1 MKLRNVALAMVAA
14 GSIVAAAA
22 IGFADYLPSP
32 PYDRAKAVKS
42 LLAKL
47 DGNKFSLGSP
57 VYVRIFKLSRK
68 LELWQQKDDGKYILI
83 KAYPICHYSGDLG
96 PKLKEGDRQ
105 SPEGFYRVTKS
116 SLNPKSKF
124 HLSFNL
130 GFPNAYDRAH
140 NRTGSYLM
148 VHGNC
153 VSIGCYAMT
162 NAGIEEIYTLVSAA
176 FIRGHR
182 YIDVHIF
189 PFEMTEGNLSLYK
202 KSKWAPFWQSLKP
215 AYDQFEK
222 TRRVPKVSV
231 IDKQY
236 VILAPQ

>member
-1 MKLRNVALAMVAA
+1 MRFRKAGFVLVAA

-22 IGFADYLPSP
+22 IGLADYLPGP
-32 PYDRAKAVKS
+32 PYDRAKVVKS
-42 LLAKL
+42 LLANL
-47 DGNKFSLGSP
+47 DGTQFRLGAP
-57 VYVRIFKLSRK
+57 IYIRIFKLSRK
-68 LELWQQKDDGKYILI
+68 LELWQQQADGRYALI
-83 KAYPICHYSGDLG
+83 KAYPICHYSGELG

-116 SLNPKSKF
+116 ALNPNSRY

-153 VSIGCYAMT
+153 VSLGCYAMT
-162 NAGIEEIYTLVSAA
+162 NSGIEEIYTLVSAA
-176 FIRGHR
+176 LIKGHQHV
-182 YIDVHIF
+182 DVHIF
-189 PFEMTEGNLSLYK
+189 PFEMTKGNLELYR
-202 KSKWAPFWQSLKP
+202 KSKWAPFWQTLKP

-222 TRRVPKVSV
+222 TRKVPKVRV
-231 IDKQY
+231 VNKRY
-236 VILAPQ
+236 VISMAQ